1 MKRGGSWADTLVA
14 GVTIKPSSVRF
25 RTITRHNNYHI
36 ISTSNLDIDP
46 VGLHLTGDVAEEK
59 SGMEL
64 ELGRGEGGGGRLGGR
79 RVMVIFNIHVF
90 MPINMRKQFILVTCN
105 SMIKSLAGCE

>member
-1 MKRGGSWADTLVA
+1 MRRGGSWADTLVA

-64 ELGRGEGGGGRLGGR
+64 ELGRGGGEVGEAWREACDGDIQYSCLHANQYEEA
-79 RVMVIFNIHVF
+79 IYS
-90 MPINMRKQFILVTCN
+90 CN
-105 SMIKSLAGCE
+105 L